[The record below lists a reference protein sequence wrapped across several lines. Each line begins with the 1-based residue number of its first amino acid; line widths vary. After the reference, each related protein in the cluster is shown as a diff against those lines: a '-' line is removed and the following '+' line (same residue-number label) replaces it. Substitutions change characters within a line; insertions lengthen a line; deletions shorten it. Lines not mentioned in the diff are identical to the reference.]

1 MTSAFVPLVARAA
14 LRGIRTTAPLGKA
27 SATFLGRM
35 PSAPVVSPPPQR
47 ACRMQSTTP
56 DPTDAI
62 MSSMEKKI
70 KESLNPTRL
79 QITPTIGDPN
89 GAHVEIEVIS
99 EQFEGLNAVKRHQ
112 AVYKAIWEELA
123 GPVHA
128 VDRLVTK
135 TPAEDSG

>member
-1 MTSAFVPLVARAA
+1 
-14 LRGIRTTAPLGKA
+14 
-27 SATFLGRM
+27 
-35 PSAPVVSPPPQR
+35 
-47 ACRMQSTTP
+47 MQSTAPTGDAP
-56 DPTDAI
+56 DLTDVI